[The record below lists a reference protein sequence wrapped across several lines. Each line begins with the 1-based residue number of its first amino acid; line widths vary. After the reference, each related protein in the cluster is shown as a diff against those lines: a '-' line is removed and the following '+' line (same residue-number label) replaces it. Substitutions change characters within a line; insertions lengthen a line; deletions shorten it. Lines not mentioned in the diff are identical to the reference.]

1 MRPAVALSD
10 CSSGAPGPFLCPA
23 LTARAL
29 HGAKHDGNGIRIA
42 FSTVQVAGA
51 MMRLPPWRARNWS

>member
-1 MRPAVALSD
+1 LLQRRA
-10 CSSGAPGPFLCPA
+10 GAH
-23 LTARAL
+23 ARAL

-51 MMRLPPWRARNWS
+51 TMRLPPWRARNWS

>member
-1 MRPAVALSD
+1 MMQ
-10 CSSGAPGPFLCPA
+10 
-23 LTARAL
+23 ARCL
-29 HGAKHDGNGIRIA
+29 ITVDRYRAKHDGNGIRFA